1 MIMGIFSTGL
11 IALIVILVIWIL
23 SGLVV
28 VQQYERG
35 IILTLGRYSN
45 TKEPGLK
52 WIFRGFQKMIKVDIR
67 VRTIDIP
74 RQEVITSDNV
84 TVGINAVVFVRVE
97 RAEDAIL
104 KVQDYVYAIAQY
116 ALGALRDVIGGVE
129 LDVLLTQREKI
140 AEDIK
145 KIVDQATDPWGID
158 VPEIKIQ
165 DIELPAE
172 MKRAMA
178 KQAEA
183 ERERRAVII
192 RAEGELKASENLS
205 VAGEKLASTPG
216 GLTLRTLKTIEQI
229 NPDPSK
235 TVIFALPIEILEA
248 IKRIGVK

>member
-1 MIMGIFSTGL
+1 MGTI
-11 IALIVILVIWIL
+11 IIILIVILVLWFL
-23 SGLVV
+23 SGLRV

-35 IILTLGRYSN
+35 VVLTLGKYSS
-45 TKEPGLK
+45 TRSPGLN
-52 WIFRGFQKMIKVDIR
+52 WILCFFQRMIKVDIR
-67 VRTIDIP
+67 IRTIDIP

-97 RAEDAIL
+97 RAEDAVL
-104 KVQDYVYAIAQY
+104 KVQDYVYSISQY

-140 AEDIK
+140 SENIK
-145 KIVDQATDPWGID
+145 KIVDQATEPWGID

-172 MKRAMA
+172 MKRVMA

-183 ERERRAVII
+183 ERERRAMII
-192 RAEGELKASENLS
+192 RAAGELSASENLS
-205 VAGEKLASTPG
+205 VAAAKLASMPG

-235 TVIFALPIEILEA
+235 TVIFVLPVEIIEAL
-248 IKRIGVK
+248 KKIGGKS